1 MSWQRYRAEKRK
13 KRVFQRKRASRN
25 VWTTLHT
32 LLSNER
38 KMKNYKRRG
47 KVDCHSFLV
56 ALDAVGQEV
65 LREDKE
71 IFRNNNIY
79 VGPEVEK
86 LQSCCAR

>member
-1 MSWQRYRAEKRK
+1 
-13 KRVFQRKRASRN
+13 
-25 VWTTLHT
+25 
-32 LLSNER
+32 
-38 KMKNYKRRG
+38 MKNYKRRG

-56 ALDAVGQEV
+56 AVGQEV